1 MKKLGII
8 VLALG
13 SVPAVAAAEPLGA
26 SNKPGAQ
33 IGPVQSLTGQL
44 VAGRIQEV
52 ESRFLK
58 GITGNI
64 EEMGRLRSDAR
75 RRNDSLAAS
84 CVEQKLTPAENMRS
98 AAAKAG
104 ARLHAIPV
112 SDIEALNSEVRN
124 ISTAADRIGELAA
137 QARGCL
143 KINSGQV
150 VTNLK
155 LTPDVEIDTSQKKV
169 QDGGADVI
177 VPKRPVATDID

>member
-1 MKKLGII
+1 MKKV
-8 VLALG
+8 VLFLVALVAVPTVG
-13 SVPAVAAAEPLGA
+13 SAEPFKV
-26 SNKPGAQ
+26 SKKPGAQ
-33 IGPVQSLTGQL
+33 IGPVQNLTGQL

-58 GITGNI
+58 GISGNI

-75 RRNDSLAAS
+75 RRNDSLASS
-84 CVEQKLTPAENMRS
+84 CVEQKLTPAENMRA

-104 ARLHAIPV
+104 ARLHGIPA
-112 SDIEALNSEVRN
+112 SDIEALNTEVRN
-124 ISTAADRIGELAA
+124 ISTAADRIGELAS

-155 LTPDVEIDTSQKKV
+155 MTPDVEIDPAHKKV
-169 QDGGADVI
+169 KDGLADVI
-177 VPKRPVATDID
+177 APKRPVATDND

>member
-1 MKKLGII
+1 MKKIGVII
-8 VLALG
+8 LALAAL
-13 SVPAVAAAEPLGA
+13 PAVASAETMGVPD
-26 SNKPGAQ
+26 KPGAQ
-33 IGPVQSLTGQL
+33 IGPVQTLTGQL
-44 VAGRIQEV
+44 VSGRVQEV

-58 GITGNI
+58 GISGNI

-104 ARLHAIPV
+104 ARLRGIPA

-124 ISTAADRIGELAA
+124 ISTAADRIGDLAA

-155 LTPDVEIDTSQKKV
+155 LTPDVEIDTSQKKER
-169 QDGGADVI
+169 DGVADVI
-177 VPKRPVATDID
+177 APHRPVATDSD